1 MAAGSAWTQVTTTTC
16 GGDGSWATSV
26 QLPASGKVRA
36 VFAGDATRPRLESAP
51 VTVKVVPSMS
61 LTSDKRRAKAGTS
74 FAISGTLAPSQPR
87 VQCLLERQVG
97 NRWVT
102 VQRKR
107 INVRGGR
114 YATKVRPKRAGL
126 YRVSIIADGV
136 TRRRTLRAIH

>member
-1 MAAGSAWTQVTTTTC
+1 M
-16 GGDGSWATSV
+16 
-26 QLPASGKVRA
+26 PASGQVRA
-36 VFAGDATRPRLESAP
+36 VFAGDATRGRLESAP
-51 VTVKVVPSMS
+51 VAVRVVPSMS

-87 VQCLLERQVG
+87 VVCLLERQVG
-97 NRWVT
+97 KRWVR

-114 YATKVRPKRAGL
+114 FDDQVRPKTPGL

-136 TRRRTLRAIH
+136 TRRRTLRARQLIVKY